1 MTRLA
6 MHDNLLAVYPEI
18 LKRLEMV
25 KEIKAIKEVGDLAE
39 LMASRAKEGGKA
51 KIAPFDGAV
60 YVVYGG
66 DEVPDQAH
74 KGKQIKHTL
83 YFTFVLCR
91 YYRAHQR
98 STLHEV
104 GAVLTAI
111 QAALAGWDA
120 GKEFASSSFWR
131 VPSPR
136 IEYNDGYAFYPIA
149 FAVDVITSV

>member
-66 DEVPDQAH
+66 DEVSDQAH

-83 YFTFVLCR
+83 YFYLCFMPLLSR
-91 YYRAHQR
+91 SSAQHLARSGGGFDGNSGCFGRLGRRQR
-98 STLHEV
+98 
-104 GAVLTAI
+104 I
-111 QAALAGWDA
+111 CQ
-120 GKEFASSSFWR
+120 
-131 VPSPR
+131 
-136 IEYNDGYAFYPIA
+136 
-149 FAVDVITSV
+149 